1 MQLLDKYA
9 KVLGR
14 LQFVYLT
21 FITSLKMTGICNETD
36 IELGEAMEYRHS
48 LINLCYYVSV
58 TIFSRQIVSV
68 TCMLYSVRLLNKK
81 TLSCVTS

>member
-1 MQLLDKYA
+1 
-9 KVLGR
+9 
-14 LQFVYLT
+14 
-21 FITSLKMTGICNETD
+21 MTGICNETD
-36 IELGEAMEYRHS
+36 IELCEAMEYNRHS

-81 TLSCVTS
+81 ILSYVTS

>member
-1 MQLLDKYA
+1 M
-9 KVLGR
+9 GH

-58 TIFSRQIVSV
+58 TIFSRPIVVV
-68 TCMLYSVRLLNKK
+68 TCSSNMYSSNMYSSSNIYSVRLLK
-81 TLSCVTS
+81 